1 MTEQLKAEAHVRE
14 QRPALMEL
22 TFGCEV
28 DEIYWYKTETHKK
41 ENQPDWMYSRE
52 GGDYGIVVKDLR
64 SDFLPMLIDKGD
76 QLEFQIQPDD
86 IVSMKIIGHPIQ
98 LQDWLAVLG
107 GIKSKRTFS
116 IDEDGE
122 CFADIGY
129 DRNYVCKFN
138 LTTGQPATEA
148 DYRYFCDIIGL

>member
-1 MTEQLKAEAHVRE
+1 MTEQLKAEAYVRE

-22 TFGCEV
+22 TRGCEIKLKRDKWTKCFIAEEATPGV
-28 DEIYWYKTETHKK
+28 PAVVHLHGAPSVYLTELDGK
-41 ENQPDWMYSRE
+41 N
-52 GGDYGIVVKDLR
+52 L
-64 SDFLPMLIDKGD
+64 
-76 QLEFQIQPDD
+76 
-86 IVSMKIIGHPIQ
+86 KIIGHPIN

-138 LTTGQPATEA
+138 LTTGQPATES
-148 DYRYFCDIIGL
+148 DYQAFNEIVSV

>member
-1 MTEQLKAEAHVRE
+1 MTEQLKAEAYVRS

-64 SDFLPMLIDKGD
+64 SDFLPMWIDKGD

-86 IVSMKIIGHPIQ
+86 IVSMKIIGHPIN
-98 LQDWLAVLG
+98 LQDWLAVFNDKLITFVVKASIGLAELG
-107 GIKSKRTFS
+107 VNEGNTIIS
-116 IDEDGE
+116 
-122 CFADIGY
+122 
-129 DRNYVCKFN
+129 FN
-138 LTTGQPATEA
+138 LTTGQPATES
-148 DYRYFCDIIGL
+148 DYQAFNEITSV

>member
-1 MTEQLKAEAHVRE
+1 MTEQLKAEAYVRK

-64 SDFLPMLIDKGD
+64 SDFLPMWIDKGD

-86 IVSMKIIGHPIQ
+86 IVSMKIIGHRPQ

-107 GIKSKRTFS
+107 K
-116 IDEDGE
+116 
-122 CFADIGY
+122 IGVPVEAY
-129 DRNYVCKFN
+129 VLENGLMEVEVNYEAKIYFN
-138 LTTGQPATEA
+138 LTTGQPAA
-148 DYRYFCDIIGL
+148 QQDYKAYNDIVGI